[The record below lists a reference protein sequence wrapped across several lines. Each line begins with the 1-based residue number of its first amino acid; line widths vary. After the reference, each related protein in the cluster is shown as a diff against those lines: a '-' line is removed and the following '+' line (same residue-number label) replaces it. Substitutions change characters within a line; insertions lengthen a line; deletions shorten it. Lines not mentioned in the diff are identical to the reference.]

1 VLRLQLLQ
9 LYQVNSFRLK
19 AFQIISSG
27 IFSLECEFFSS
38 KLLNPLI
45 FTVHS
50 NNEKRTPRE
59 IYKKREMERK
69 KRWKDKNV
77 MERKKKGRYG
87 NCNEI
92 PSQFIPSL
100 SLLHLSH
107 FFFHLFPLGMKT
119 LPSIT
124 ICVSVCVCVYVCV
137 CEYVC
142 VCLSVCGP
150 SILTG
155 TRKMKKIDRKR
166 CSES

>member
-1 VLRLQLLQ
+1 
-9 LYQVNSFRLK
+9 
-19 AFQIISSG
+19 
-27 IFSLECEFFSS
+27 
-38 KLLNPLI
+38 
-45 FTVHS
+45 
-50 NNEKRTPRE
+50 
-59 IYKKREMERK
+59 
-69 KRWKDKNV
+69 

-87 NCNEI
+87 NCNGI

-124 ICVSVCVCVYVCV
+124 ICVSVCVCVCVCV
-137 CEYVC
+137 WERECVWVGVC
-142 VCLSVCGP
+142 VCLCVCGP